1 MEGCMLELREIRLS
15 RGLTQAKAALACEVP
30 LSTFN
35 RVEKRG
41 AGCHPENL
49 ARIARWSG
57 LPVGRLMAGEE
68 V

>member
-1 MEGCMLELREIRLS
+1 MLELREIRLS
-15 RGLTQAKAALACEVP
+15 WGLTQAKAALACEVP

-57 LPVGRLMAGEE
+57 LPVGTLLSRRA